1 MIRKLTAGVLTCLL
15 CQAPA
20 AFSATQVNLAVTGVV
35 NFTDASPD
43 LASEIG
49 PQTVT
54 VRLRFGGY
62 PRDVWTLTVLADSNL
77 ESGHQEISASQ
88 VRWTATPTPI
98 FVPGNLSTIAPVLC
112 GSGRAN
118 RNYNGQFNFYLRNS
132 WSYAPGKYS
141 STATF
146 TLSSP

>member
-1 MIRKLTAGVLTCLL
+1 MIRKLTAGVLASLL

-20 AFSATQVNLAVTGVV
+20 ASAAVQVSLAVTGAV

-49 PQTVT
+49 PQNVS
-54 VRLRFGGY
+54 VQLRFTGR
-62 PRDVWTLTVLADSNL
+62 PRDVWTLTVLANSNL
-77 ESGHQEISASQ
+77 EAGPREISASQ
-88 VRWTATPTPI
+88 VRWAATPTPTFI
-98 FVPGNLSTIAPVLC
+98 PGNLSTIAPVLC

-118 RNYNGQFNFYLRNS
+118 RSYTGQFSFYLRNS
-132 WSYAPGKYS
+132 WSYAPGNYS